1 MILGTPVYEESS
13 PEPLGTL
20 SGIVIHPDTGAVEAF
35 WVHIRNFLENRHLL
49 LLPMDI
55 LHWGNRI
62 FIRTADVLAEA
73 EDVLRL
79 QPLLDQ
85 QRPVLGQMI
94 RTVSGK
100 TLGRCGDVQFDSRHF
115 RVEWLFPKK
124 LFFRWGTPIPV
135 TQIQEITKEAII
147 VKDQIVTEKEEDMPM
162 IPQTPEAA

>member
-20 SGIVIHPDTGAVEAF
+20 SGIVIHPDTGAVEVF

-100 TLGRCGDVQFDSRHF
+100 MIGRCGDVQFDSRHF

-124 LFFRWGTPIPV
+124 LFRWSAPIPV
-135 TQIQEITKEAII
+135 TQIQEITTEAII
-147 VKDQIVTEKEEDMPM
+147 VKEEIVPVEETPESI
-162 IPQTPEAA
+162 IPQVPEVA